1 MATATTEHYR
11 TYSPEPFTRA
21 DRDTTTILFG
31 GLHWRIERI
40 IQGVLEGR
48 GYQARIL
55 PVATKD
61 DLLTGREVADIGQCC
76 PTSFTTGNL
85 VNFLKKEAKQTS
97 VAEVNKKF
105 VYLTAGS
112 CGACRFGQYH
122 SSYELAL
129 RNTGLDKF
137 RMFLMAQ
144 DNLDQNMG
152 DGLDLNL
159 PMTLGC
165 LWGIF
170 CTDLVQDLE
179 YQVRPYEV
187 LPGQTEAVVKECVEY
202 LYETFRNRP
211 KMSSKKSVLW
221 HLTTPYFVRAMREV
235 HRKFS
240 EIEVDRLRVKPTVKI
255 TGEFYLQTVEG
266 DPNYNI
272 HKWLEAEG
280 AQVYPA
286 AITIWMD
293 YLLRLGLQRFEDY
306 SGIEKHARLKL
317 GLGRAAQGIY
327 RLTVNRLR
335 RAMGNLPHES
345 PSQFELRKLAA
356 PYFHRNLDGGE
367 GDMLVG
373 KSLWAYQK
381 KKAHMICELSPYSCM
396 PNTMSIGAMAG
407 VIGKYPEILYAPLE
421 IKGDAEVHAL
431 SRCQM
436 ILTEAKKRAQREF
449 DDALARTG
457 LTRGRG
463 AGLPARAPGDEEG
476 DLQDPAR
483 RHRRRHRGQDR
494 PARGPE
500 DGPARGGGQMK
511 YRRRR
516 RRLHH
521 RQGGGDGGR
530 QGHLAGLP
538 AAQHPPGREGRR
550 VPRADGDR
558 GRRHGRPGPRLLHRL
573 GRRLP
578 GAAGRGQ
585 AHPGS
590 GGGRRL
596 RRAPASGCAVRV
608 RDRRRGHE
616 DDLLHRHRHR
626 TLQAGLHAVGVQRR
640 HRDVHREDRAQ
651 AAGAEREAGRAC
663 PTRA

>member
-1 MATATTEHYR
+1 
-11 TYSPEPFTRA
+11 
-21 DRDTTTILFG
+21 
-31 GLHWRIERI
+31 
-40 IQGVLEGR
+40 
-48 GYQARIL
+48 
-55 PVATKD
+55 
-61 DLLTGREVADIGQCC
+61 
-76 PTSFTTGNL
+76 
-85 VNFLKKEAKQTS
+85 
-97 VAEVNKKF
+97 
-105 VYLTAGS
+105 
-112 CGACRFGQYH
+112 
-122 SSYELAL
+122 
-129 RNTGLDKF
+129 
-137 RMFLMAQ
+137 MFLMAQ

-152 DGLDLNL
+152 DGLGLNL

-187 LPGQTEAVVKECVEY
+187 LPGQTEAVVKESVEY
-202 LYETFRNRP
+202 LYQAFRNRP
-211 KMSSKKSVLW
+211 KMSPKKSVLW

-272 HKWLEAEG
+272 HKWLESEG

-286 AITIWMD
+286 AITIWME

-327 RLTVNRLR
+327 RFTVSRLR
-335 RAMGNLPHES
+335 RAMGDLPHES

-373 KSLWAYQK
+373 KSLWAYHK

-436 ILTEAKKRAQREF
+436 ILPRPRSAPSASST
-449 DDALARTG
+449 
-457 LTRGRG
+457 TRW
-463 AGLPARAPGDEEG
+463 RAPDSRWKRCR
-476 DLQDPAR
+476 PTCTRTR
-483 RHRRRHRGQDR
+483 R
-494 PARGPE
+494 
-500 DGPARGGGQMK
+500 
-511 YRRRR
+511 
-516 RRLHH
+516 
-521 RQGGGDGGR
+521 
-530 QGHLAGLP
+530 
-538 AAQHPPGREGRR
+538 
-550 VPRADGDR
+550 
-558 GRRHGRPGPRLLHRL
+558 
-573 GRRLP
+573 
-578 GAAGRGQ
+578 
-585 AHPGS
+585 
-590 GGGRRL
+590 
-596 RRAPASGCAVRV
+596 
-608 RDRRRGHE
+608 
-616 DDLLHRHRHR
+616 
-626 TLQAGLHAVGVQRR
+626 
-640 HRDVHREDRAQ
+640 
-651 AAGAEREAGRAC
+651 
-663 PTRA
+663 